1 MKLAKISIEQVPKHL
16 RGKWGKGF
24 QLLGRVVLGTFGW
37 NVTGSIPNE
46 ERIVIIA
53 APHTSNWDFIYA
65 IAAVFAININVKWL
79 GKNSI
84 FTPFFSSFFKWL
96 GGIPVDRKNPASL
109 IEYIVDIVEKEKGL
123 VIGISPE
130 GSRKKVDRWKSGFL
144 RIANQT
150 KSKILLISIDAPSKT
165 IHIGSLFEPSGN
177 NEEDIKF
184 VKNYYKQFKGL
195 NPEQS

>member
-65 IAAVFAININVKWL
+65 
-79 GKNSI
+79 
-84 FTPFFSSFFKWL
+84 
-96 GGIPVDRKNPASL
+96 
-109 IEYIVDIVEKEKGL
+109 
-123 VIGISPE
+123 
-130 GSRKKVDRWKSGFL
+130 
-144 RIANQT
+144 
-150 KSKILLISIDAPSKT
+150 LISRRLNLHSCNFRFRK
-165 IHIGSLFEPSGN
+165 LRK
-177 NEEDIKF
+177 EDIFDLKGS
-184 VKNYYKQFKGL
+184 KSYMAYKI
-195 NPEQS
+195 